1 MAGSTTQP
9 LSKKDLQEA
18 LKPLATKDE
27 LKSLATKEDLKPL
40 ATKAALGQQT
50 KELKAYADEQTQE
63 LARIVNGAFE
73 KVGANIHSLSTRA
86 WQISRLPN

>member
-27 LKSLATKEDLKPL
+27 LKSLATK
-40 ATKAALGQQT
+40 AALGQQT

-63 LARIVNGAFE
+63 LARIM
-73 KVGANIHSLSTRA
+73 
-86 WQISRLPN
+86 